1 MRIGNG
7 YDVHKLVPG
16 RKLILGGVEIPHE
29 TGLLGH
35 SDADVLTHAVI
46 DCLFGAAGLPD
57 IGTHFPDTD
66 PKYKGADSI
75 LLLREAA
82 ALVRRAGY
90 EIGNVD
96 CILVAQAPKMAPHIE
111 QMRVNLAKAMEMDV
125 SRVSVKA
132 TTTERLGFTG
142 RGEGIASQAAVL
154 LLED

>member
-16 RKLILGGVEIPHE
+16 RKLIIGGVEIPHE

-57 IGTHFPDTD
+57 IGSHFPDTD

-82 ALVRRAGY
+82 CLVREAGY

-96 CILVAQAPKMAPHIE
+96 CILVAQAPKMAPHIPTMKE
-111 QMRVNLAKAMEMDV
+111 KLADAMGIPTTALGIKA
-125 SRVSVKA
+125 K
-132 TTTERLGFTG
+132 TEEGLGFTG
-142 RGEGIASQAAVL
+142 SREGMAAYTVCL
-154 LLED
+154 LL